1 MDGGLD
7 MLEGILIALFCF
19 ILFLLIHVVIF
30 HNRQVKK
37 RFNTLVM
44 IFLSLFPIY
53 VLIYS
58 LTSDFL
64 TNFTSSALVSFL
76 NGILIYILLFFGYGH
91 FYFLVDR
98 SISVRTMVEL
108 ENSRER
114 KLTYEQLKE
123 VYSPDNLLLRRVGE
137 MLNGKYIIEN
147 SGCYKTTR
155 KGRYQARLCKLLKE
169 YLQLGPG
176 G

>member
-1 MDGGLD
+1 

-155 KGRYQARLCKLLKE
+155 KGRYQARLCKFLKE